1 LAPVDPLQERVLALA
16 YQLPERALVLAD
28 PLGAVVADQLGAVA
42 VVVAD
47 LLGVVAVADPSLVV
61 LSSSVVA
68 MSRSSIPCLRA
79 FRSPSKRRHPHM
91 SLWLQWVQDP
101 ARIGRMQ

>member
-1 LAPVDPLQERVLALA
+1 
-16 YQLPERALVLAD
+16 LVLAD
-28 PLGAVVADQLGAVA
+28 PLGAVVVVVADQLGAVAVVGDQLEAVA

-47 LLGVVAVADPSLVV
+47 LLGVVVVADPSLVV

-68 MSRSSIPCLRA
+68 MFRSSIPCLRA

>member
-1 LAPVDPLQERVLALA
+1 VVVVVVAD
-16 YQLPERALVLAD
+16 QLGAVAVVVAD
-28 PLGAVVADQLGAVA
+28 PLGAVVVVADQLGAVA

-68 MSRSSIPCLRA
+68 MFRSSIPCLRA
-79 FRSPSKRRHPHM
+79 FRSPSKRRHHHM